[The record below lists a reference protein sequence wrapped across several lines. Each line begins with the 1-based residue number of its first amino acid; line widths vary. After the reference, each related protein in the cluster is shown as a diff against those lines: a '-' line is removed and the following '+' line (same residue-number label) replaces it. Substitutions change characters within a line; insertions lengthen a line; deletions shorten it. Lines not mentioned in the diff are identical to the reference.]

1 MKRAVVLSG
10 GGTKGAYEVGV
21 WQAIRELGIDYQ
33 IVTGTSIGSINGAL
47 MAAGDFE
54 ACDAMWRGMVM
65 GDLMSETHEK
75 GRTLNGFF
83 KSIFSPGEF
92 MREKLMGGAVDNS
105 PFLDFIQ
112 KNIDE
117 DKIRNSPID
126 YGCVTVRNKDRKP
139 FCLTKEQIPKGLLRD
154 YIIASSSVYPVFPMH
169 LIGDDYYID
178 GMYHDNLPIDLAIRM
193 GAGELIVVDLHQE
206 PQHPD
211 FAGRPYVT
219 YITPSEDLGGI
230 LAFDPEKIRQN
241 IEMGY
246 RDAMRTFGKYDGY
259 VYCFQKE
266 GLEPYQRMIEN
277 FNESCAQ
284 EQALVN
290 DYIKGKSRRTAGT
303 RYLFR
308 ELEQFSRGRAVRKQD
323 YFLRGAEI
331 TAEICGLSHEK
342 IWSMEELLGE
352 IRKAF
357 DLDSISRNGQKPSQL
372 KSEDVDAIKGAGRG
386 LRRKLRDMKKER
398 DSKYMALLLLYCATQ
413 MKITGRALADVVS
426 VLYKEQLAGLFI
438 GSIIV

>member
-1 MKRAVVLSG
+1 
-10 GGTKGAYEVGV
+10 
-21 WQAIRELGIDYQ
+21 
-33 IVTGTSIGSINGAL
+33 
-47 MAAGDFE
+47 
-54 ACDAMWRGMVM
+54 
-65 GDLMSETHEK
+65 
-75 GRTLNGFF
+75 
-83 KSIFSPGEF
+83 

-126 YGCVTVRNKDRKP
+126 YGCVTVRNRDRKP
-139 FCLTKEQIPKGLLRD
+139 FCLTKGEIPKGLLRD

-169 LIGDDYYID
+169 LIGDEYYID

-230 LAFDPEKIRQN
+230 LAFDPEKIRKN

-246 RDAMRTFGKYDGY
+246 RDAMRTFGTYNGY
-259 VYCFQKE
+259 VYCFRKE
-266 GLEPYQRMIEN
+266 SMEPYQSRIEA
-277 FNESCAQ
+277 FNEVCAQ
-284 EQALVN
+284 AQAMVN
-290 DYIKGKSRRTAGT
+290 ESIKSKSSRTAGT

-308 ELEQFSRGRAVRKQD
+308 ELEKFSRGKAVHKED

-331 TAEICGLSHEK
+331 AAEVCGISHEK
-342 IWSMEELLGE
+342 IWTMEELIGE
-352 IRKAF
+352 ISKEF
-357 DLDSISRNGQKPSQL
+357 NLDELRSNGKRMPRQL
-372 KSEDVDAIKGAGRG
+372 HQEDVDAVMNAGKG

-398 DSKYMALLLLYCATQ
+398 DSKYMTLLLLYLYTQ
-413 MKITGRALADVVS
+413 IKANVKIVAAIIS
-426 VLYKEQLAGLFI
+426 VLEKEQLAALFLS
-438 GSIIV
+438 SIF